1 VTRRLGDG
9 AEWREERG
17 EKRVR
22 VRASKATRG
31 VDKAAAAS
39 MARRR
44 RGASS
49 AEEKTP
55 VGQQIS
61 RGGDFDFGLRQWL
74 MGLPELFDRPQRS
87 GCIAFFTVNTY
98 WM

>member
-1 VTRRLGDG
+1 VRRRLGDG

-44 RGASS
+44 GVSS

-61 RGGDFDFGLRQWL
+61 RGGDLSSDFGN
-74 MGLPELFDRPQRS
+74 G
-87 GCIAFFTVNTY
+87 
-98 WM
+98 